1 MEKNIEVSLL
11 FDFYGELLKPS
22 GKKAIDLY
30 YNEDLSL
37 AEVADE
43 MGITRQGVR
52 DSIKRSEQQL
62 FEFEE
67 KLGLFKQFSKLEQ
80 GIDEISALALEIKEL
95 SQDTQIT
102 ELADLSLLSVFNI
115 LPHYTKIG
123 GKQNAAPLLMF
134 IFSFNAQNCVF
145 DFYGAC
151 TYKDGRNHRR

>member
-22 GKKAIDLY
+22 GKRAIDLY

-43 MGITRQGVR
+43 TGITRQGVR

-62 FEFEE
+62 FEFEK
-67 KLGLFKQFSKLEQ
+67 KLGLFRQFSKLEQ
-80 GIDEISALALEIKEL
+80 GLDEISALALEIKEL

-102 ELADLSLLSVFNI
+102 ELADVIIEKSGSL
-115 LPHYTKIG
+115 
-123 GKQNAAPLLMF
+123 
-134 IFSFNAQNCVF
+134 
-145 DFYGAC
+145 
-151 TYKDGRNHRR
+151 KD

>member
-43 MGITRQGVR
+43 TGITRQGVR
-52 DSIKRSEQQL
+52 DSIEQQL

-80 GIDEISALALEIKEL
+80 GLDEISALALEIKEL

-102 ELADLSLLSVFNI
+102 ELADVIIEKSGSL
-115 LPHYTKIG
+115 
-123 GKQNAAPLLMF
+123 
-134 IFSFNAQNCVF
+134 
-145 DFYGAC
+145 
-151 TYKDGRNHRR
+151 KD